1 MSTPGPDHHK
11 VTQDLLESCATG
23 DIARLRSAL
32 TEAASCDPLS
42 IPPAKRLLRD
52 AARYGQADL
61 IRYMFANLPE
71 FQKDKPW
78 WPAKPSA
85 YEESQE
91 FATNED
97 KKWGL
102 IPDGTVTAAIE
113 GANPAAVFAVYLD
126 YGMKVDYWVDILG
139 PLLSVAVGPLLSTE
153 VERSLE
159 LVKLLLD
166 QGADPNVQDYKG
178 KWAIAL
184 AAGMSTPDMISLL
197 VDNGASI
204 HGKNVLRGPVVDR
217 NLANVD
223 RLLELG
229 IDINEDIKDMDWT
242 KRPAIEI
249 SRGNVLHCAIRE
261 KTFKKTHISL
271 EEMVEYLLDRGV
283 DSTIVDWEGKT
294 PLQLAREKGEINL
307 TQLLEQ
313 RSP

>member
-23 DIARLRSAL
+23 DIARLQSAL

-42 IPPAKRLLRD
+42 IPPATRLLQD

-78 WPAKPSA
+78 WPVKPSA

-91 FATNED
+91 IVTNEY
-97 KKWGL
+97 KKWGM
-102 IPDGTVTAAIE
+102 ISDGAVTAALE

-126 YGMKVDYWVDILG
+126 YGMKVDYWVDLLG
-139 PLLSVAVGPLLSTE
+139 PLFSVAVGPLLWRA

-159 LVKLLLD
+159 LAKLLLD

-178 KWAIAL
+178 EWAIAL
-184 AAGMSTPDMISLL
+184 AASMSTPDMISLL

-204 HGKNVLRGPVVDR
+204 HGKKVLRRPVVDR
-217 NLANVD
+217 NMANVD

-229 IDINEDIKDMDWT
+229 ADVNEDIKDMDWR
-242 KRPAIEI
+242 KRPAVEI
-249 SRGNVLHCAIRE
+249 SPGNVLHCAIRE
-261 KTFKKTHISL
+261 KPFKETHISL

-283 DSTIVDWEGKT
+283 DN
-294 PLQLAREKGEINL
+294 PLQLAREKGEVNL